1 MLETVHHLILHV
13 VFILFTILL
22 FQMFARESELGPKGF
37 NLQFLAMNMVIVVFT
52 MVFPV
57 VYSSGYV
64 YDFKVV
70 PVILA
75 FIYGG
80 KRAGY
85 AVVIVLLA
93 FSFLTGH
100 VFINLLVNYAI
111 YSLLLIP
118 FSKWYRKAEWKKK
131 LLMIT
136 LFYLLVP
143 GTRAIFL
150 LLKGMLE
157 QLPLLLSSTVVIWL
171 TLLISVYLIENRL
184 EQARIK
190 KELIKAEKFNVV
202 SQLAASVAHEIR
214 NPMTTVRG
222 FMQLLQGE
230 GLSEEQKTFIKI
242 SIQELDRAQEVINQ
256 YLSLAKP
263 QTEEY
268 EVFSLSEA
276 MSESVEVMS
285 TYAVMN
291 SIEIKKDIE
300 EGLMG
305 KGLKIEIQ
313 QVFINILKNAIEA
326 IKENGEIMASA
337 ARNKDGQIVITIKDN
352 GAGMPPEQLKVL
364 GSPYYSTKEKGTGLG
379 LTVCFQIVKR
389 MKGEIIV
396 KSELGNGTTFT
407 IILPGTGSGQ
417 GGQVR

>member
-1 MLETVHHLILHV
+1 MFETVHHLILHV

-22 FQMFARESELGPKGF
+22 FQMFARESEFGTKGF
-37 NLQFLAMNMVIVVFT
+37 NLQFLFVNCVIAVFT
-52 MVFPV
+52 MFFPV

-64 YDFKVV
+64 YDFKVI

-75 FIYGG
+75 FLYGG
-80 KRAGY
+80 KRVGY
-85 AVVIVLLA
+85 AVVTVLLVTSL
-93 FSFLTGH
+93 FTGH
-100 VFINLLVNYAI
+100 VFLSLLVNYTI
-111 YSLLLIP
+111 YGLLLIP
-118 FSKWYRKAEWKKK
+118 LSKWYKKSEWKKK
-131 LLMIT
+131 LFMIS

-143 GTRAIFL
+143 VTRGLFL
-150 LLKGMLE
+150 LMKNKLE
-157 QLPLLLSSTVVIWL
+157 QLPLMFSSTLIIWL
-171 TLLISVYLIENRL
+171 TLLLTIYLIENRL

-230 GLSEEQKTFIKI
+230 GLSNEQKTFIKI

-268 EVFSLSEA
+268 EEFSLTNA
-276 MSESVEVMS
+276 MNESVEVMS

-305 KGLKIEIQ
+305 KGLKLEIQ

-326 IKENGEIMASA
+326 VKENGEITA
-337 ARNKDGQIVITIKDN
+337 AAVGDKGGHVVITIKDN

-379 LTVCFQIVKR
+379 LTVCYQIVKR
-389 MKGEIIV
+389 MKGEIHV
-396 KSELGNGTTFT
+396 QSKLGKGTTFT
-407 IILPGTGSGQ
+407 ITLPGTG
-417 GGQVR
+417 GQVR

>member
-13 VFILFTILL
+13 VFILFSILL
-22 FQMFARESELGPKGF
+22 FQMFARESEFGTKGF
-37 NLQFLAMNMVIVVFT
+37 NLQFLFMNIVIVVFT
-52 MVFPV
+52 MFFPV

-64 YDFKVV
+64 YDFKVI

-80 KRAGY
+80 KRVGY
-85 AVVIVLLA
+85 AVVAVLLA
-93 FSFLTGH
+93 ASLFTGH
-100 VFINLLVNYAI
+100 VFLSLLVNYAI

-118 FSKWYRKAEWKKK
+118 LSTWYRKAGWKKK
-131 LLMIT
+131 LLMIS

-143 GTRAIFL
+143 FTRGIFL
-150 LLKGMLE
+150 LLKNKLE
-157 QLPLLLSSTVVIWL
+157 QLPLMLSSTLIIWL
-171 TLLISVYLIENRL
+171 TLLLTIYLIENRL

-230 GLSEEQKTFIKI
+230 GLSNEQKTFIKI

-268 EVFSLSEA
+268 EEFSLTDA
-276 MSESVEVMS
+276 MNESVEVMS

-305 KGLKIEIQ
+305 KGLKLEIQ

-326 IKENGEIMASA
+326 VKENGEITAEATS
-337 ARNKDGQIVITIKDN
+337 NKDGRIVITIKDN

-379 LTVCFQIVKR
+379 LTVCYQIVKR
-389 MKGEIIV
+389 MKGEIHV
-396 KSELGNGTTFT
+396 QSQLGEGTTFT
-407 IILPGTGSGQ
+407 ITLPGTGSGS